1 MSNPKNYLVQ
11 LDGLRFIAVTLV
23 MIDHW
28 LGEANVLPLGYFGV
42 NLFFVLSGFLIT
54 RILINS
60 KQRDTE
66 LNRGHGHSLKVFFIR
81 RNLRIWPVYYLTI
94 GILALVDFQS
104 VRMAF
109 WWFVTY
115 TTNIW
120 IVIHQTWLGATDH
133 LWSLAVE
140 EQYYVFFPFLLLF
153 TPERY
158 FLRMLWS
165 LIAVSV
171 LMRVALFTANA
182 PYMVQFVLMPT
193 CLDAFGMGGL
203 MAWLILYRRE
213 LFDKLFSSN
222 ALLLGSM
229 ALYVIHLYFMITVE
243 PSRNVFTDVTD
254 RFVTSVFCTAII
266 GRAVLGFGQ
275 PVKWLLENEVAKYLG
290 QISYGL
296 YLFHNIVFNYYH
308 TQPTFITLRIWRKA
322 VSMLPVLQ
330 TTPVFQLA
338 YFFALTV
345 AMAALSW
352 HLVEKPVNALKDK
365 FSY

>member
-1 MSNPKNYLVQ
+1 MSNHKNYLIQ

-28 LGEANVLPLGYFGV
+28 LGEANHLPMGYFGV

-66 LNRGHGHSLKVFFIR
+66 LSRGHGHSLKVFFIR

-94 GILALVDFQS
+94 GVLALVDFQS

-109 WWFVTY
+109 WWFVSY

-158 FLRMLWS
+158 FLRMLWI
-165 LIAVSV
+165 LIALSV
-171 LMRVALFTANA
+171 LIRVALFAGNA

-193 CLDAFGMGGL
+193 CLDAFGMGGIL
-203 MAWLILYRRE
+203 AWIIIYRKDFFNR
-213 LFDKLFSSN
+213 LFSSN
-222 ALLLGSM
+222 WLLWTSFL
-229 ALYVIHLYFMITVE
+229 LYAAHLYLMLTTE
-243 PSRNVFTDVTD
+243 PARNAFTDVTD
-254 RFVTSVFCTAII
+254 RFLTSVFCAAII
-266 GRAVLGFGQ
+266 GRAVVGFGQ
-275 PVKWLLENEVAKYLG
+275 PAKWLLENRVSNYLG

-296 YLFHNIVFNYYH
+296 YLFHNLVFNYYH
-308 TQPTFITLRIWRKA
+308 TQPTYITLRIWRKL
-322 VSMLPVLQ
+322 VSYVPLLESSA
-330 TTPVFQLA
+330 VFQLG
-338 YFFALTV
+338 YFYALTV
-345 AMAALSW
+345 LLAALSW
-352 HLVEKPVNALKDK
+352 HLVEKPVNSLKDR